1 MTQKQHILL
10 ILGKD
15 LLFLLLG
22 VLLIVKGR
30 FFGAVVGGLML
41 LWYGRD
47 FSLRIRQLG
56 QSADS
61 KRDGVERPSET
72 RRADDTPIVDDG
84 KIQVTD
90 LSAGDGTTHSG
101 HGPRRRRGGRFRD
114 AEAPREQPVGLLSVP
129 Q

>member
-22 VLLIVKGR
+22 VFLIVKGR

-47 FSLRIRQLG
+47 FSFRIKQLG
-56 QSADS
+56 KTAEPR
-61 KRDGVERPSET
+61 RDPVERPSET
-72 RRADDTPIVDDG
+72 KRTEDTPIVDDG
-84 KIQVTD
+84 RIQVTD
-90 LSAGDGTTHSG
+90 LSGAKEVD
-101 HGPRRRRGGRFRD
+101 F
-114 AEAPREQPVGLLSVP
+114 EKE
-129 Q
+129 

>member
-10 ILGKD
+10 VLGKD

-22 VLLIVKGR
+22 VFLIVKGR

-47 FSLRIRQLG
+47 FSFRIKQLG
-56 QSADS
+56 QTKESR
-61 KRDGVERPSET
+61 RDVERPSET
-72 RRADDTPIVDDG
+72 RRTDDTPIVDDG

-90 LSAGDGTTHSG
+90 LSGAKEVD
-101 HGPRRRRGGRFRD
+101 F
-114 AEAPREQPVGLLSVP
+114 EKE
-129 Q
+129 

>member
-22 VLLIVKGR
+22 VFLIVKGR
-30 FFGAVVGGLML
+30 FFGAVVGVLAL

-47 FSLRIRQLG
+47 FSLRIKALG
-56 QSADS
+56 QTKESR
-61 KRDGVERPSET
+61 RDVERPSEA

-90 LSAGDGTTHSG
+90 LSGAKEVD
-101 HGPRRRRGGRFRD
+101 F
-114 AEAPREQPVGLLSVP
+114 EKE
-129 Q
+129 

>member
-10 ILGKD
+10 VLGKD

-22 VLLIVKGR
+22 VFLIVKGR

-47 FSLRIRQLG
+47 FSFRIRQLG
-56 QSADS
+56 QA
-61 KRDGVERPSET
+61 KEPGRDPVERPSEA
-72 RRADDTPIVDDG
+72 RRAEDAPIVDDG

-90 LSAGDGTTHSG
+90 LSGAKEVD
-101 HGPRRRRGGRFRD
+101 F
-114 AEAPREQPVGLLSVP
+114 EKE
-129 Q
+129 

>member
-30 FFGAVVGGLML
+30 FFGAIVGGLML

-47 FSLRIRQLG
+47 FSLRIKALG
-56 QSADS
+56 QTKESR
-61 KRDGVERPSET
+61 RDVERPSEP
-72 RRADDTPIVDDG
+72 RRPDDTPIVDDG

-90 LSAGDGTTHSG
+90 LSGAKEVD
-101 HGPRRRRGGRFRD
+101 F
-114 AEAPREQPVGLLSVP
+114 EKE
-129 Q
+129 

>member
-22 VLLIVKGR
+22 VFLIVKGR

-47 FSLRIRQLG
+47 FSFRIKQLG
-56 QSADS
+56 QTKESR
-61 KRDGVERPSET
+61 RDVERPSEP
-72 RRADDTPIVDDG
+72 RRPEDTPVVDDG

-90 LSAGDGTTHSG
+90 LSGAKEVD
-101 HGPRRRRGGRFRD
+101 F
-114 AEAPREQPVGLLSVP
+114 EKE
-129 Q
+129 

>member
-22 VLLIVKGR
+22 VFLIVKGR
-30 FFGAVVGGLML
+30 FFGAVVGVLAL

-47 FSLRIRQLG
+47 FSLRIKALG
-56 QSADS
+56 QTKESR
-61 KRDGVERPSET
+61 RDVERPSEP
-72 RRADDTPIVDDG
+72 RRPDDSPVVDDG

-90 LSAGDGTTHSG
+90 LSGAKEVD
-101 HGPRRRRGGRFRD
+101 F
-114 AEAPREQPVGLLSVP
+114 EKE
-129 Q
+129 